1 MIIRIYW
8 IMRQSRVLLG
18 EKRTMEIWL
27 SAISWKLNKIY
38 FVISI
43 DFNKIDVILNLVK
56 VDVKGGLKWR

>member
-43 DFNKIDVILNLVK
+43 DFNKIDVILNFVK

>member
-43 DFNKIDVILNLVK
+43 DFNKIDVILDRKSV
-56 VDVKGGLKWR
+56 V

>member
-1 MIIRIYW
+1 
-8 IMRQSRVLLG
+8 
-18 EKRTMEIWL
+18 MEIWL

-43 DFNKIDVILNLVK
+43 DLNKIDVILNFVK